1 MPSVTFE
8 SIIKDVKARKF
19 QPVYFLHGEEPYFI
33 DTIDHLLEKSVLD
46 EAEKGFNQTIVY
58 GRDTDLISV
67 ISMAQRYP
75 MMSEYQV
82 VMVREAQE
90 LKGLIKG
97 RKAGDDDRD
106 DEVAAKGKSVDK
118 DPLIDYLKK
127 PLSSTVLIFCYK
139 HKTVDKRTK
148 VFKEIEKH
156 ATVME
161 SKPLYEDKVPGF
173 IHQYVAARGFKI
185 SEPSAKLLTDY
196 LGSDLSKVTNE
207 LDKVMISLQKG
218 GEITGEIIEKEIG
231 ISKDYNV
238 FELQSALGRKDILKA
253 NRIVDYFGENKKANP
268 FVLTIGTL
276 HGFFNKIITM
286 HAFKNAPGINMA
298 SALKIHPFFMRE
310 YETAARNYPLSSCM
324 RIVGWLH
331 EYDLRSKGVGNR
343 NTDENELLRELV
355 FKILHTQMI
364 PA

>member
-1 MPSVTFE
+1 MASVTFE
-8 SIIKDVKARKF
+8 SIVKDVKARKF
-19 QPVYFLHGEEPYFI
+19 QPIYFLYGEEPYFI
-33 DTIDHLLEKSVLD
+33 DTVDQLLEKSVLD
-46 EAEKGFNQTIVY
+46 ETEKGFNQTIVY
-58 GRDTDLISV
+58 GRDTDLTTV

-97 RKAGDDDRD
+97 RRAGNEDG
-106 DEVAAKGKSVDK
+106 EEESATKGKSSEK

-127 PLSSTVLIFCYK
+127 PLSSTILIFCYK
-139 HKTVDKRTK
+139 HKSVDKRTK

-161 SKPLYEDKVPGF
+161 SKSLYEDKVPVF
-173 IHQYVAARGFKI
+173 INQYVAARGFKI

-196 LGSDLSKVTNE
+196 LGTDLSKVTNE
-207 LDKVMISLQKG
+207 LDKVMISLPKG

-231 ISKDYNV
+231 ISKEYNV
-238 FELQSALGRKDILKA
+238 FELQTALGRKDILKA
-253 NRIVDYFGENKKANP
+253 NRIVDYFGENRKANP
-268 FVLTIGTL
+268 FVLTVGTL

-298 SALKIHPFFMRE
+298 SALKVHPFFMRE
-310 YETAARNYPLSSCM
+310 YETAARNYSLSSCI

-343 NTDENELLRELV
+343 STDENELLRELV
-355 FKILHTQMI
+355 FKILHSQLI

>member
-1 MPSVTFE
+1 MAAATFE
-8 SIIKDVKARKF
+8 SIIKDIKARKF

-33 DTIDHLLEKSVLD
+33 DTVDQMLEQSVLD

-58 GRDTDLISV
+58 GRDSDIASV

-97 RKAGDDDRD
+97 RRGGDEE
-106 DEVAAKGKSVDK
+106 DESTQKGKSADK

-127 PLSSTVLIFCYK
+127 PLPSTILVFCHK
-139 HKTVDKRTK
+139 HKSVDKRTK

-161 SKPLYEDKVPGF
+161 SKPLYEDKVPAF
-173 IHQYVAARGFKI
+173 IHHYVAARGFKI

-196 LGSDLSKVTNE
+196 LGTDLSKVTNE
-207 LDKVMISLQKG
+207 LDKVMISLRKG
-218 GEITGEIIEKEIG
+218 DEITGEIIEKEIG

-238 FELQSALGRKDILKA
+238 FELQTALARKDILKA
-253 NRIVDYFGENKKANP
+253 NRIVEYFGENRKANP
-268 FVLTIGTL
+268 FVLTLGTL
-276 HGFFNKIITM
+276 NGFFHKIITM
-286 HAFKNAPGINMA
+286 HAFKTVPGINMA
-298 SALKIHPFFMRE
+298 TALKVHPFFMRE
-310 YETAARNYPLSSCM
+310 YETAARNYPLSNCI

-343 NTDENELLRELV
+343 GTDEHELLRELV
-355 FKILHTQMI
+355 FRILHSQLI